1 MKSKFTLLLFL
12 FAAFITAQAQDD
24 TQDGLSYV
32 GKSAEKITVPSLA
45 SRSNLE
51 TPIFQTSPPQDG
63 RSAKVNVIPGKD
75 PQTRNDYFTEN
86 PNSLAGQI
94 PTRDALFDFVVGN
107 NVGSPSDPAIA
118 VGPDHAF
125 IVYNNGFMIYDKV
138 GNIVQNPTA
147 PSAIFNSN
155 GCCDLTA
162 SYDNLAQ
169 RWVISYLYVNSGVRI
184 AVSSGS
190 NPLTSTWDVYLFPQI
205 NDYNKLSVWRDGY
218 YITDNGARDVWVI
231 DRDAVLDGDSS
242 ANIQGFTISGVQGQ
256 GFTSAQV
263 LNITNDVHPT
273 TGGAPLVY
281 MRDDGFG
288 GVSQDAI
295 NIWTVNVDF
304 DTPSNSDVSD
314 PEVFT
319 NIEPFINVFDGGS
332 FANLAQPGNGSSIDA
347 LQSTIMNQAQF
358 RKFPTYNSALFN
370 FVVDVEASN
379 SIERA
384 GIRWYEF
391 RQTTDGGPWSME
403 QEGTY
408 TAPDGRHAWMGS
420 MAMDNQGN
428 IGMGYSTMAGPNT
441 PNPSQNR
448 VSAAYTGRFST
459 DTSGVMTIEE
469 TVFGASTGN
478 ISGNRFGD
486 YAKLDVDPNNDNEF
500 WFITEYRFTNHVA
513 VFKIAPEASLDM
525 GVVDIV
531 QPEDGDLGATENITV
546 TVRNFGIDNQT
557 NIPISFTIDGGTTIN
572 EVIEGPIASGEN
584 FDYTFTAT
592 ANLAADGTTY
602 TICAATGITGDEL
615 PDNDQFCK
623 DVTSLLDYDT
633 GVVAI
638 TAPTSGPLGGA
649 EQITITVQNFGMFT
663 QTSIPVFYNING
675 GAQISETYTG
685 NLAVGESDTYIFT
698 QTADFSE
705 IGDYIV
711 TAATALDG
719 DDNPANDPLVVTI
732 ASTLCQP
739 QSNCADFNDGVTEFS
754 LADQDL
760 IVNCGTDPAG
770 YSDDSDIVFNFV
782 LNDNPFEGTLQVGYA
797 DSRFALWIDF
807 NDNNEFETSELVAN
821 ELVAN
826 ENQDYDFVVDFST
839 VSGVTPGTHR
849 MRLRGE
855 DDDQDGDVLSPCDD
869 LEFGRTNDYTANISG
884 ELGVDD
890 ATFSDAVF
898 IITSTDNKMFD
909 LEFLTTTYTED
920 LNIHVYN
927 TLGQNLA
934 FYTLEHNGAGYIKT
948 INMSYVASGVYFVR
962 IGDKELNK
970 VQRIIVK

>member
-1 MKSKFTLLLFL
+1 
-12 FAAFITAQAQDD
+12 
-24 TQDGLSYV
+24 
-32 GKSAEKITVPSLA
+32 
-45 SRSNLE
+45 
-51 TPIFQTSPPQDG
+51 
-63 RSAKVNVIPGKD
+63 VIPGKD
-75 PQTRNDYFTEN
+75 PQTKNDYFTEN
-86 PNSLAGQI
+86 PHPLAGQI
-94 PTRDALFDFVVGN
+94 PTRDALFDFEVGN
-107 NVGSPSDPAIA
+107 SVGSPSDPAIA
-118 VGPDHAF
+118 VGPEHAF
-125 IVYNNGFMIYDKV
+125 IVYNNGFMIYDKG
-138 GNIVQNPTA
+138 GNIVQGPTA

-169 RWVISYLYVNSGVRI
+169 RWVISYLYIGSGVRI

-218 YITDNGARDVWVI
+218 YITDNGQRDVWVI

-281 MRDDGFG
+281 MRDNGFG

-319 NIEPFINVFDGGS
+319 NVEPFINVFDGGS
-332 FANLAQPGNGSSIDA
+332 FANLAQPANGSSIDA
-347 LQSTIMNQAQF
+347 LQSTIMNPAQF

-370 FVVDVEASN
+370 FVVDVEAGN
-379 SIERA
+379 PKRA

-428 IGMGYSTMAGPNT
+428 IGMGYTTMAGPNT
-441 PNPSQNR
+441 PNPTQNR
-448 VSAAYTGRFST
+448 VSAAYTGRLST
-459 DTSGVMTIEE
+459 DPSGVMTVEE
-469 TVFGASTGN
+469 TIFGASTGN
-478 ISGNRFGD
+478 INGNRFGD

-513 VFKIAPEASLDM
+513 VFKVAPEATLDM

-546 TVRNFGIDNQT
+546 TVRNFGLDTQT
-557 NIPISFTIDGGTTIN
+557 NIPVSFTIDGGTTIN
-572 EVIEGPIASGEN
+572 EVIAGPITPGSN

-592 ANLAADGTTY
+592 ANLGADGTTY

-633 GVVAI
+633 GGVAI

-663 QTSIPVFYNING
+663 QTSIPVFYNLNG
-675 GAQISETYTG
+675 GSQ
-685 NLAVGESDTYIFT
+685 
-698 QTADFSE
+698 
-705 IGDYIV
+705 V
-711 TAATALDG
+711 T
-719 DDNPANDPLVVTI
+719 
-732 ASTLCQP
+732 
-739 QSNCADFNDGVTEFS
+739 
-754 LADQDL
+754 
-760 IVNCGTDPAG
+760 
-770 YSDDSDIVFNFV
+770 
-782 LNDNPFEGTLQVGYA
+782 
-797 DSRFALWIDF
+797 
-807 NDNNEFETSELVAN
+807 
-821 ELVAN
+821 
-826 ENQDYDFVVDFST
+826 
-839 VSGVTPGTHR
+839 
-849 MRLRGE
+849 
-855 DDDQDGDVLSPCDD
+855 
-869 LEFGRTNDYTANISG
+869 
-884 ELGVDD
+884 
-890 ATFSDAVF
+890 
-898 IITSTDNKMFD
+898 
-909 LEFLTTTYTED
+909 
-920 LNIHVYN
+920 
-927 TLGQNLA
+927 
-934 FYTLEHNGAGYIKT
+934 
-948 INMSYVASGVYFVR
+948 
-962 IGDKELNK
+962 
-970 VQRIIVK
+970 

>member
-1 MKSKFTLLLFL
+1 MKSKITLILFL
-12 FAAFITAQAQDD
+12 FGAFFTAQAQDQ

-32 GKSAEKITVPSLA
+32 GKSADKVTVPSLA

-51 TPIFQTSPPQDG
+51 TPVLQTSPPQDG

-75 PQTRNDYFTEN
+75 PQTKNDYFTEN
-86 PNSLAGQI
+86 PNPLAGQI

-107 NVGSPSDPAIA
+107 SVNSPSDPAIA

-125 IVYNNGFMIYDKV
+125 IVYNNGFIIYDKL
-138 GNIVQNPTA
+138 GNIAQGPTA
-147 PSAIFNSN
+147 PSAIFNAD

-169 RWVISYLYVNSGVRI
+169 RWVISYLYIGSGVRI

-190 NPLTSTWDVYLFPQI
+190 NPITSTWDVYQFPQI

-218 YITDNGARDVWVI
+218 YITDNGQRDVWVI

-273 TGGAPLVY
+273 TGGAPLVF
-281 MRDDGFG
+281 MRDNGFG

-319 NIEPFINVFDGGS
+319 NVEPFINVFDGGS
-332 FANLAQPGNGSSIDA
+332 FANLPQPANGSSIDA

-370 FVVDVEASN
+370 FVVDVEAGSAK
-379 SIERA
+379 RA

-428 IGMGYSTMAGPNT
+428 IGMGYTTMAGPDT
-441 PNPSQNR
+441 PNPTQYR
-448 VSAAYTGRFST
+448 ASAAYTGRLST
-459 DTSGVMTIEE
+459 DPSGVMTVEE
-469 TVFGASTGN
+469 TIFGTSVAN
-478 ISGNRFGD
+478 IPGNRFGD
-486 YAKLDVDPNNDNEF
+486 YAKLDVDPSNDNEF
-500 WFITEYRFTNHVA
+500 WFITEYRFRNHVA
-513 VFKIAPEASLDM
+513 VFKIAPEATLDM
-525 GVVDIV
+525 GIVDIV

-546 TVRNFGIDNQT
+546 TVRNFGLDTQT
-557 NIPISFTIDGGTTIN
+557 NIPVSFTIDGGTTIN
-572 EVIEGPIASGEN
+572 EVVAGPITPGSN

-592 ANLAADGTTY
+592 ANLAAQGTTY

-638 TAPTSGPLGGA
+638 TAPVSGPLGA
-649 EQITITVQNFGMFT
+649 DEQITITVQNFGIFT
-663 QTSIPVFYNING
+663 QTSIPVFYFLNG

-685 NLAVGESDTYIFT
+685 TLAGGESDTYTFT

-705 IGDYIV
+705 IGDYAV
-711 TAATALDG
+711 AAATALGG
-719 DDNPANDPLVVTI
+719 DDNPSNDLLEVIIT
-732 ASTLCQP
+732 STLCQP
-739 QSNCADFNDGVTEFS
+739 EGNCAEYNDGVTEFS

-760 IVNCGTDPAG
+760 NVVCGGDPAG

-797 DSRFALWIDF
+797 DSSFALWIDF
-807 NDNNEFETSELVAN
+807 NDNNEFETSELVASD
-821 ELVAN
+821 LVADA
-826 ENQDYDFVVDFST
+826 NQDFDFIVDFST
-839 VSGVTPGTHR
+839 ISGVTPGTHR

-855 DDDQDGDVLSPCDD
+855 DDNQAGDVLIPCDD
-869 LEFGRTNDYTANISG
+869 LAFGRTNDYTANISG

-890 ATFSDAVF
+890 TSFSDAAF
-898 IITSTDNKMFD
+898 IITSSDNKMFD
-909 LEFLTTTYTED
+909 LEFSTTTYTED

-934 FYTLEHNGAGYIKT
+934 FYTLEHNGAGYSKS